1 MTSLLSPPRSG
12 SGQDHTGL
20 STQSDLSPGAWF
32 VLEPSKPQI
41 GRSAPSA
48 RTFVFDRS
56 RAVGSVPSIQMY
68 SALYATSSLLIVRA
82 GCESCGHSDWRCRG
96 GHRRPV
102 GVGERELPGPQF
114 QINCRNVNAV

>member
-12 SGQDHTGL
+12 SGQDHTGR

-41 GRSAPSA
+41 GRSALSG
-48 RTFVFDRS
+48 RTFVLDRS

-68 SALYATSSLLIVRA
+68 SALYATSLLLIVRA
-82 GCESCGHSDWRCRG
+82 GCESCGHSDRCFRG
-96 GHRRPV
+96 VSDTRFGD
-102 GVGERELPGPQF
+102 GERELPGPRF
-114 QINCRNVNAV
+114 RIHCRNVNAV